1 MRMLPG
7 GNVHGYS
14 RGLVCTCAAATDL
27 VSRMVKGHK
36 RSNLPC
42 PIIIIIIIII
52 IIFYSAHTDVDI

>member
-7 GNVHGYS
+7 GNVHGFS
-14 RGLVCTCAAATDL
+14 RGLVCTYAAATDL
-27 VSRMVKGHK
+27 VSRMEKGHK

-52 IIFYSAHTDVDI
+52 FYSAHTDVDI